1 MDKVAALAAF
11 DEQLRRTPR
20 GRFSQEGAVMRRV
33 GSSADDWSGID
44 WADLDEST
52 IDSVIASQVRYFT
65 SLGYEFEWKYYEHD
79 RQIGL
84 PERLR
89 RAGFEQGPDEALMVA
104 DIADVVVGDGG
115 RVGQVTLDPVLPE
128 GVRLVPVT
136 DADGLRALDAVHRE
150 VFGEGAAV
158 ALDELGEITPV
169 LALAGDVPV
178 SGSRIDF
185 YDGTEF
191 AGLWGGATLEPW
203 RGKGIYRAMVSYRA
217 RLAAERGARYL
228 RVDALPTSRPILE
241 RLGFVRLSTTVPYTF
256 TPR

>member
-1 MDKVAALAAF
+1 VDTVAALAAL

-20 GRFSQEGAVMRRV
+20 GRFSRAGAVVRRV
-33 GSSADDWSGID
+33 GTSADDWSGID

-52 IDSVIASQVRYFT
+52 IDGVIASQIAYFT
-65 SLGYEFEWKYYEHD
+65 SLGYKFEWKYYSHD
-79 RQIGL
+79 RDIGL

-104 DIADVVVGDGG
+104 DIADVP
-115 RVGQVTLDPVLPE
+115 LDPVLPD

-136 DADGLRALDAVHRE
+136 DSDDLRALDAVHRE
-150 VFGEGAAV
+150 VFGEGAAIE
-158 ALDELGEITPV
+158 LDELGEITPV
-169 LALAGDVPV
+169 LALAGSVPV

-241 RLGFVRLSTTVPYTF
+241 RLGFVPVADIDVLIDATLP
-256 TPR
+256 